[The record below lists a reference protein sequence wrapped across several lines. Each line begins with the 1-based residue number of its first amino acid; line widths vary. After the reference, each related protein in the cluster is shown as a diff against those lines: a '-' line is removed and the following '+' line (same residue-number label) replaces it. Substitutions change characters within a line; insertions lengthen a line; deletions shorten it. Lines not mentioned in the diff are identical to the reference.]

1 MGNEWG
7 TVCHD
12 SWSSVDARV
21 VCRQLGYS
29 DTDSVAFTSSHF
41 GNGIGSIFLDD
52 VGCSGS
58 ESQLINCYYDSVTSD
73 CSHLEDAGV
82 RCQGKNKINL

>member
-12 SWSSVDARV
+12 SWSNVDARV

-29 DTDSVAFTSSHF
+29 DNNSVAFTSSHF

-73 CSHLEDAGV
+73 CSHSEDAGV
-82 RCQGKNKINL
+82 RCQGN